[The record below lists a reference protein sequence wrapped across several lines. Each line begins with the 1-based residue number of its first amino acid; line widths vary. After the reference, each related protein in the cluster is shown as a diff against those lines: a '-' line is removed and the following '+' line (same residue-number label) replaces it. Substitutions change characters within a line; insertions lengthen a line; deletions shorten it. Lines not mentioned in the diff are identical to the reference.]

1 MTDLNGATI
10 VFDLDGTL
18 VDTAPDLIRATDHAL
33 ASVGLPPA
41 DPVMLRDKISFGARR
56 MIEAGLAQNKTDA
69 DEARIERLHHAF
81 LLHYQAN
88 IAHSSRPF
96 PGVIEVLHALRADG
110 ARLAICTNKS
120 EPMAKS
126 LLNAL
131 KMDVMFEAIV
141 GLNTLPV
148 SKPHPGHVLGT
159 IELAGGDHRLAVMVG
174 DSENDVKAAKA
185 AGVPVAAFIHGYTE
199 QPVHTYGPDAVFG
212 AYTELPGLI
221 RALLGRSSS
230 SAS

>member
-33 ASVGLPPA
+33 ASIGLPPA
-41 DPVMLRDKISFGARR
+41 DPVLLRDKISFGAKR
-56 MIEAGLAQNKTDA
+56 MIEAGLAQHQTDA
-69 DEARIERLHHAF
+69 DDARIERLHHAF
-81 LLHYQAN
+81 LLHYESN
-88 IAHSSRPF
+88 IADTSRPF

-110 ARLAICTNKS
+110 ARLAVCTNKS

-131 KMDVMFEAIV
+131 KMDILFDAIA

-159 IELAGGDHRLAVMVG
+159 IELAGGDRRSAVMVG
-174 DSENDVKAAKA
+174 DSENDVTAAKA
-185 AGVPVAAFIHGYTE
+185 AGVPVAGFIHGYTE
-199 QPVHTYGPDAVFG
+199 QPVQTFGPDVVFG

-221 RALLGRSSS
+221 RALLGRPSSP
-230 SAS
+230 AS